1 MAADAGA
8 PVVSVRGEAV
18 VVWLVVDAVVV
29 WFLADAVV
37 IVVRVG
43 EAVMTRVGPR
53 RLPAIPVHA
62 LCSLS
67 PHRCCPRIM
76 SCHDPVRCGHPK
88 PPRTKE
94 RLPGIVPA
102 RLTSAGQAPAQR
114 TPMSSR
120 PVSTSLR
127 QNSL

>member
-8 PVVSVRGEAV
+8 PVVSVPGRAV
-18 VVWLVVDAVVV
+18 VVWLLADAVVVRFLVDGVVV
-29 WFLADAVV
+29 WFLAEAVV
-37 IVVRVG
+37 IAVRIG
-43 EAVMTRVGPR
+43 GAVITCVGPR

-88 PPRTKE
+88 PLTPRKGY
-94 RLPGIVPA
+94 LA
-102 RLTSAGQAPAQR
+102 
-114 TPMSSR
+114 SSR
-120 PVSTSLR
+120 LASRRPG
-127 QNSL
+127 

>member
-18 VVWLVVDAVVV
+18 VVWLVVDAVVF

-88 PPRTKE
+88 PLTPRKGY
-94 RLPGIVPA
+94 LA
-102 RLTSAGQAPAQR
+102 
-114 TPMSSR
+114 SSR
-120 PVSTSLR
+120 LASRRPG
-127 QNSL
+127 